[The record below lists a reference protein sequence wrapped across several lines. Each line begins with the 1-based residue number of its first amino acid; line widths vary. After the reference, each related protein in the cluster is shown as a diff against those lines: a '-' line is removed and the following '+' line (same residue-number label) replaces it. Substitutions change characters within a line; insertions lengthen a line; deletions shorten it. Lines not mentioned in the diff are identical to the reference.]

1 MSVFHT
7 DKYLDLLDND
17 LFKSLQEN
25 GIVEF
30 ETEGFENQTDV
41 TLESNQVIALIKMK

>member
-1 MSVFHT
+1 M
-7 DKYLDLLDND
+7 
-17 LFKSLQEN
+17 FKALQEK

-41 TLESNQVIALIKMK
+41 TLESNEVITIVKMK